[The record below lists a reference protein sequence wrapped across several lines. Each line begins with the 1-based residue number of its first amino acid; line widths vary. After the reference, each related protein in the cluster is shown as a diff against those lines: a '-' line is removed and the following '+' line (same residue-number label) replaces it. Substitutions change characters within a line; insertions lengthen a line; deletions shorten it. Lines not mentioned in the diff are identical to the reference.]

1 METKKTKTKV
11 VVSMLALGGL
21 MLLFL
26 PAYAGNLEPSE
37 PPGPTMKTLD
47 EVEPR
52 IPISSVPYIISASG
66 SYYLA
71 GDLQLSDPN
80 AKAITVEANDVTIDL
95 MGYSLVGPGPDS
107 GRTYGIYMKWCSNVE
122 IRNGTVREFRLAGI
136 EEMDTAAGRG
146 HRVIN
151 VRVASCGRDGIY
163 LRGKN
168 HLVKDCTII
177 GNGTEGMYVGS
188 GSTVIDNG
196 CYLNSSDGIGAV
208 SGCTVIGNTCYENG
222 GRGINVGSACSITG
236 NTCYNNGSHGI
247 YATDST
253 VSGNTCCNN
262 GEAGIYAFDGC
273 MVTGNIASH
282 NNESNAE
289 WWAGIRLNDDC
300 LVKGNTATGNK
311 QNNICVG
318 GDDNVIE
325 ENLVVD
331 STGNGINFWDTGNF
345 YANNRASGNNTNYAN
360 TSGNKDGGGNV
371 SF

>member
-1 METKKTKTKV
+1 
-11 VVSMLALGGL
+11 MLALGGL

-95 MGYSLVGPGPDS
+95 MGYSLVGPGLDS

-122 IRNGTVREFRLAGI
+122 IRNGTVREFRFAGI

-208 SGCTVIGNTCYENG
+208 SGCTVIGN
-222 GRGINVGSACSITG
+222 
-236 NTCYNNGSHGI
+236 
-247 YATDST
+247 
-253 VSGNTCCNN
+253 
-262 GEAGIYAFDGC
+262 
-273 MVTGNIASH
+273 IASH

-289 WWAGIRLNDDC
+289 WCAGIRVNDDC